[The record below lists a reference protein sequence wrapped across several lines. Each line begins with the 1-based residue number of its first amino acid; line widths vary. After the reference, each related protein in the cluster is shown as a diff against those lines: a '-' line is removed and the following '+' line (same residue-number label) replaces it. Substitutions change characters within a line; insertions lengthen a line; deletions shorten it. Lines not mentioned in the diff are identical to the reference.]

1 MRHEGIDRL
10 VEVSERRAWMAQQG
24 KLDGAAE
31 PIGVAASLSHLVSV
45 QPAQVNIRTTIW
57 ETRRPA
63 IWDTPTSPPA
73 TGTSRGRPCD

>member
-31 PIGVAASLSHLVSV
+31 PIGVAESLSH
-45 QPAQVNIRTTIW
+45 
-57 ETRRPA
+57 
-63 IWDTPTSPPA
+63 
-73 TGTSRGRPCD
+73 